1 MCDQC
6 CHDPSINQSHCQLN
20 SDLHKI
26 SHCRIQ
32 SRKKFIHSPKH
43 CAAHSC
49 GLQVQVQLAII
60 HNSGC
65 NCSKKMRQLFMNVAA
80 SWISEDIENTWKI
93 HGVQAAAGFETSTRT
108 WAWNVV
114 EEKDV
119 RFIWCTWIERSAALP
134 LNRTGIAAACSSS
147 SFGFSIAEKK
157 KTVDLQARP
166 NPKAPSCNW
175 VSLNYFLESKARSTA
190 SCSRSTCSSAWSHH
204 EFSRAALQQTKGFL
218 CLVSGAKKRT
228 SLENR
233 IYVLH
238 IVCTRNVSWWVAA
251 KSHNGFCLPG
261 QTMNRNYRE
270 TSQLQL

>member
-6 CHDPSINQSHCQLN
+6 CHDPSINHT
-20 SDLHKI
+20 
-26 SHCRIQ
+26 
-32 SRKKFIHSPKH
+32 
-43 CAAHSC
+43 
-49 GLQVQVQLAII
+49 V
-60 HNSGC
+60 
-65 NCSKKMRQLFMNVAA
+65 
-80 SWISEDIENTWKI
+80 SWILIYIKFLIVEFNPERNSFIPQSIVLHIHVGYKCRCSLPLFIILVAIAQRKWDNSSWMLQLHEFLKI
-93 HGVQAAAGFETSTRT
+93 LRTR
-108 WAWNVV
+108 
-114 EEKDV
+114 EKSMVFKLQLGLKHLLKHELAMLLKRRMWD
-119 RFIWCTWIERSAALP
+119 FFWCTWIERSAALP

-251 KSHNGFCLPG
+251 KSHNGFCLAG

>member
-1 MCDQC
+1 ML
-6 CHDPSINQSHCQLN
+6 QLHEF
-20 SDLHKI
+20 LKI
-26 SHCRIQ
+26 LKTREKSMVFKLQ
-32 SRKKFIHSPKH
+32 LGLKH
-43 CAAHSC
+43 LLEHEL
-49 GLQVQVQLAII
+49 GMLL
-60 HNSGC
+60 
-65 NCSKKMRQLFMNVAA
+65 KRRMWDF
-80 SWISEDIENTWKI
+80 
-93 HGVQAAAGFETSTRT
+93 F
-108 WAWNVV
+108 
-114 EEKDV
+114 
-119 RFIWCTWIERSAALP
+119 WCTWIERSAALP

-157 KTVDLQARP
+157 KTVDLQVRP

-228 SLENR
+228 SLENC
-233 IYVLH
+233 IYVRH

>member
-1 MCDQC
+1 MRDQC

-26 SHCRIQ
+26 SNYRIQ
-32 SRKKFIHSPKH
+32 SRKKFILSPKH

-65 NCSKKMRQLFMNVAA
+65 NCSKKMRQLFMNLAA

-108 WAWNVV
+108 RALNVV

-119 RFIWCTWIERSAALP
+119 RFFLVYLDRTKCCSPLKPHWHCRSL
-134 LNRTGIAAACSSS
+134 LLLQFWFLHNRKRKNSWST
-147 SFGFSIAEKK
+147 
-157 KTVDLQARP
+157 TRP

-175 VSLNYFLESKARSTA
+175 VSLNYFLESKARSPA
-190 SCSRSTCSSAWSHH
+190 SYSRSTCSSDWSHH

-228 SLENR
+228 SLENP

-238 IVCTRNVSWWVAA
+238 IVCTRNMSWWVAA